1 MPSLV
6 DVLTDASKKADVVR
20 DCLDIID
27 REVDDKGGLSGMA
40 IKAGYRA
47 VSGIKPGFI
56 KNVVTDLLPE
66 FAKAIEPVFD
76 EGKNA
81 GKPTVAHLEGNAG
94 RVADALLAITD
105 GKAQRSKSGVV
116 KATYERLRPTAK
128 KNVEQSIPR
137 LARLVEKYAG

>member
-1 MPSLV
+1 MSLV
-6 DVLTDASKKADVVR
+6 DVLTDSTKKADVVR

-47 VSGIKPGFI
+47 VQGIKPGFV
-56 KNVVTDLLPE
+56 KTVVDDLLPQ
-66 FAKAIEPVFD
+66 FAQAIEPIYS
-76 EGKNA
+76 EGQSA
-81 GKPTVAHLEGNAG
+81 QKPTVGYLESNAG
-94 RVADALLAITD
+94 RLADALLAITD

-116 KATYERLRPTAK
+116 KATYDRLRPTAK
-128 KNVEQSIPR
+128 KNVEQAVPR

>member
-1 MPSLV
+1 MASLV
-6 DVLTDASKKADVVR
+6 DVLTDSTKKGDVVR
-20 DCLDIID
+20 DCLEIID

-47 VSGIKPGFI
+47 VQGIKPGFVR
-56 KNVVTDLLPE
+56 NVVTDLLPE
-66 FAKAIEPVFD
+66 FASAIDPVFQ
-76 EGKNA
+76 EAKSGS
-81 GKPTVAHLEGNAG
+81 KPTAAHLEANAS

-128 KNVEQSIPR
+128 KNVEHSMPR

>member
-1 MPSLV
+1 MSLV
-6 DVLTDASKKADVVR
+6 DVLTDSSKKADVVK

-27 REVDDKGGLSGMA
+27 REVADKGGLSGMA

-47 VSGIKPGFI
+47 VQGIKPGFV
-56 KNVVTDLLPE
+56 KNVVDDLLPE
-66 FAKAIEPVFD
+66 FAKAIEPVYE
-76 EGKNA
+76 EGKSA
-81 GKPTVAHLEGNAG
+81 GKPTISHLETNAG

-128 KNVEQSIPR
+128 KNVEQSVPR